1 MKTLLFF
8 FTILFLQKV
17 HAQIQTQAG
26 NGYNGNTPEGES
38 LTLPKDFS
46 DGWVKDDKGNK
57 RVLKLKFRVSD
68 QAILFMKD
76 GNEYA
81 AKGDVRKFEY
91 ADAETG
97 ESHIFRKIPSL
108 NKFVEVL
115 NDSLK
120 ITLLTLY
127 SESESE
133 NTDYAD
139 VKRKSKDLEKTY
151 YISEKDK
158 VTKIKFTK
166 KELTKQFPKL
176 EIYFK
181 DYKLDLKKMD
191 DVKAIFM
198 FLNK

>member
-1 MKTLLFF
+1 
-8 FTILFLQKV
+8 V
-17 HAQIQTQAG
+17 
-26 NGYNGNTPEGES
+26 
-38 LTLPKDFS
+38 
-46 DGWVKDDKGNK
+46 
-57 RVLKLKFRVSD
+57 
-68 QAILFMKD
+68 
-76 GNEYA
+76 
-81 AKGDVRKFEY
+81 
-91 ADAETG
+91 DAETG
-97 ESHIFRKIPSL
+97 QSHIFKKIISP

-151 YISEKDK
+151 YISENDK

-166 KELTKQFPKL
+166 KELIKQFPKL

-181 DYKLDLKKMD
+181 EYKIDLKKME
-191 DVKAIFM
+191 DVNTMFT